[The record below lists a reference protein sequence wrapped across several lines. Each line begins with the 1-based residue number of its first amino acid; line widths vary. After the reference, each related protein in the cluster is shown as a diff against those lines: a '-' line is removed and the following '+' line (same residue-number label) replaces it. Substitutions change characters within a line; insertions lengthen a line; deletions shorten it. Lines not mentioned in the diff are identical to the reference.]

1 MGEIFR
7 ASIVLVILILISPF
21 TFALNQHSDHVHEHS
36 LKGHDHAPKAPKKDH
51 DIHLHNSHKG
61 HDHASHSEQ
70 RSDASSFSDFSDL
83 KAFSLDQ
90 KALIRNLS
98 QSAARGGS
106 GGFVELPSADGEWI
120 AFQVQERSNF
130 APGLAKKY
138 PNIKSYRGYSVDQ
151 PWVKLHLSLSP
162 SGIAAAFTDVRSK
175 VKTTIE
181 RVSKEDQRYVAYTNL
196 EDKRDHPDLL
206 CSTPEPESGKTGT
219 DLTSRSRINLAGE
232 MSPLIKFADESTLT
246 TYRLAVA
253 TNGQYTAYHG
263 GTIESALSAINETLT
278 VLNVIFET
286 DIGIRLELIENN
298 DLVIYTD
305 ATTDPFQDD
314 PSNLNGTM
322 NAELQQTL
330 DTVIGTENYDVGH
343 VYSGIGG
350 GGNAGA
356 IGAFCNDNVKGSA
369 WSASTEP
376 EGSYFINL
384 IAHEMGHQL
393 GANHTFSMRSE
404 GTGVNVEPGSGTTIM
419 SYAGITGPD
428 DVSNFGEDYYHNVSI
443 IQGLNYLRSQSCDV
457 TTAISNSVPTVE
469 PVGDYSIPV
478 GTPFVLTGVAVDED
492 TNDVLTYTWEQ
503 VDSGIVT
510 SSVFGPENTQG
521 ANFRSLFPSSS
532 PTRYFPRLESVI
544 AGELTLTNPD
554 VSTTWETLSTIPR
567 EYNFAL
573 TVRDNAPGG
582 GGVAYTN
589 TKITAVDNGGAFAVT
604 SQADGQVYLTG
615 SEQTVTWRVAGTDI
629 EPISVGFV
637 SISMSDD
644 GGLTYPYVLAET
656 TANDGSHSVI
666 LPDVVSENVR
676 IKVQSI
682 DNIFYSI
689 NSKDFTVTRDDIVLT
704 YSTLDY
710 DICTNNTVAAQF
722 TYETLPVYTDTAI
735 FSSPNAPS
743 GVSVEYQPQSAS
755 VHDTEVLATISA
767 SNEATPDSYVLQIL
781 AKSDTRQQSIFL
793 NLSVYSD
800 IFSEI
805 SLESP
810 TDQSLVDGLR
820 VELQWEA
827 QKNATSYLVEIA
839 TDQSFSQIYQTVT
852 TESSSVTVVDLQKDT
867 TYYWRVSPRNSCGV
881 AGQGAPYSFTTPN
894 LFQAQNLPVD
904 IPSNSPTTV
913 RSTISISDNLV
924 ISDIN
929 VGVDIDHTYVP
940 ELLVTLSS
948 PNGTSVTLLQYACYT
963 DQFYPISGVDASF
976 DDVAADLQC
985 ESSDPV
991 VRGKMK
997 PQVGS
1002 LGIFNNQSTVGD
1014 WVLTVEDIYSGD
1026 GGSIDNFTLE
1036 LVTDGD
1042 FVNQPPIALP
1052 KTVESEA
1059 LSSIQLLLDAIDPE
1073 GNPLTYTLESV
1084 PESGYLSVVQPSQVA
1099 TVGGL
1104 DNALGLS
1111 VNGDYLYIA
1120 NDGALVIVDL
1130 SDTAAPQSVASLA
1143 IDGEVTAV
1151 AVRSDL
1157 AYVAAGSG
1165 GLVIVDISEPTAP
1178 QIISQLAVDDY
1189 AYDVMLSQDGGR
1201 AYLSN
1206 GGAGFKVVDVSNP
1219 SNAVLLGSYDTSGV
1233 VYSAALSSDGRKA
1246 YLADRFGVVILSL
1259 DDEVNPALLGSV
1271 NLPGDSRAI
1280 KLSDDGESAYIAAG
1294 FAGIQVVDVSFSFEP
1309 TRLASIATNNYAY
1322 DLDLSADNAVAYVAA
1337 GDGGL
1342 QIIDIVSPTT
1352 PTLGTFVASPDAFSQ
1367 TTSLL
1372 LSEDGSL
1379 VYLADGTNG
1388 VQIVN
1393 VEPQIYSAGDEI
1405 NSSLIYT
1412 NTAIPSVSGVPSD
1425 SFTFKVNDGE
1435 LDSNLASV
1443 DVWMDSFSND
1453 STWNF
1458 LRSSSGDVTI
1468 VGCVDVCP
1476 TNMIIPETIGLF
1488 ASPVVGIGDGAF
1500 AGSGITSLFIPDS
1513 IESIGNHAFARNFLT
1528 TLTIS
1533 ASVASIGDNAFAYNN
1548 LSAVSFL
1555 GDRPA
1560 LGNHS
1565 FFGNRNMQ
1573 LLSYCEEKSG
1583 WPGDSVPIGSVDID
1597 PVESCDSVNRSDIAL
1612 SQLSDAANAGD
1623 ASGITLADLNAII
1636 GLNNIVEDNL
1646 GIYQTA
1652 IEILSGGS
1660 EIDQIYEIQSLIDT
1674 VNSGLSSCS
1683 STSYFIQVTAGAY
1696 PEEIG
1701 WELVDASGEV
1711 VYEGQAPTSQ
1721 MVCIA
1726 DGRYSLQMS
1735 DSYGDGWNGAN
1746 FTVLSTLG
1754 DSLITRS
1761 LTSGRQGTAA
1771 VNLGDYPND
1780 GPTAMDKNVTLVEKI
1795 PTAISLEGFD
1805 PENDELTYYL
1815 ASEPQNGSFSELVN
1829 FGSARDLAVQ
1839 SIGVDI
1845 VTSSDGN
1852 TAYVANYEAG
1862 LQILDVT
1869 DRDNPFVTGSLDT
1882 EGLAFDITI
1891 SDDGNRVYLAD
1902 EQQGLQIFDVSDRTN
1917 PILLGNF
1924 NTDGLAYGVALSSAE
1939 DIAYVA
1945 DAATLQIIDVGASG
1959 TPFLLASLPLDGS
1972 AFGVTVSDDGSLAY
1986 VASDG
1991 IGLEIIDVSDSRN
2004 PVKVGVMDSM
2014 FNARAVQLSV
2024 DQTVAYVVDQSE
2036 GLHIID
2042 VADPTNPV
2050 ILSNISTGGVARDL
2064 ALAQNGAYVF
2074 MAELNDIQVFDVSIP
2089 SAPVFKSSISTSS
2102 NTYGLAI
2109 APDNGTLFTARSFG
2123 VDVIDLD
2130 ISSAAVG
2137 EQITQT
2143 LTYTTTTEDAESDS
2157 FNFFVN
2163 DGRLDSAVATV
2174 SITILLDDDGD
2185 GVTNELDA
2193 FPQDP
2198 TETEDT
2204 DSDGIGNNADADDDN
2219 DGYEDS
2225 LDDFP
2230 LDATEW
2236 LDSDGDGIGNNADLD
2251 DDNDGYEDS
2260 TDDFPTDAEEWLDTD
2275 GDGVGN
2281 NADNDDD
2288 NDGVSDSQDTSP
2300 LDPSNDSDGD
2310 GVPNNADDLPLDA
2323 TETTDTDSD
2332 GVGDNTDAFPF
2343 DDRYSA
2349 DSDVDGMPDAWEVQ
2363 FGLDPND
2370 PADAAMDADGDG
2382 VSNLEE
2388 FLAGTPPFGSID
2400 VDGNSQYDAL
2410 TDGLLLLRSMFGLT
2424 DEALISGTVGSD
2436 AIYTTSE
2443 DILAQIDLLG
2453 DLIDV
2458 DGNGSIDAL
2467 TDGLVT
2473 LRYLFGLRGDPLV
2486 DGVIG
2491 SGASR
2496 TTAAEIEAHLDSI
2509 SP

>member
-1 MGEIFR
+1 
-7 ASIVLVILILISPF
+7 
-21 TFALNQHSDHVHEHS
+21 
-36 LKGHDHAPKAPKKDH
+36 
-51 DIHLHNSHKG
+51 
-61 HDHASHSEQ
+61 
-70 RSDASSFSDFSDL
+70 
-83 KAFSLDQ
+83 
-90 KALIRNLS
+90 
-98 QSAARGGS
+98 
-106 GGFVELPSADGEWI
+106 
-120 AFQVQERSNF
+120 
-130 APGLAKKY
+130 
-138 PNIKSYRGYSVDQ
+138 
-151 PWVKLHLSLSP
+151 
-162 SGIAAAFTDVRSK
+162 
-175 VKTTIE
+175 
-181 RVSKEDQRYVAYTNL
+181 
-196 EDKRDHPDLL
+196 
-206 CSTPEPESGKTGT
+206 
-219 DLTSRSRINLAGE
+219 
-232 MSPLIKFADESTLT
+232 
-246 TYRLAVA
+246 
-253 TNGQYTAYHG
+253 
-263 GTIESALSAINETLT
+263 
-278 VLNVIFET
+278 
-286 DIGIRLELIENN
+286 
-298 DLVIYTD
+298 
-305 ATTDPFQDD
+305 
-314 PSNLNGTM
+314 
-322 NAELQQTL
+322 
-330 DTVIGTENYDVGH
+330 
-343 VYSGIGG
+343 
-350 GGNAGA
+350 
-356 IGAFCNDNVKGSA
+356 
-369 WSASTEP
+369 
-376 EGSYFINL
+376 
-384 IAHEMGHQL
+384 
-393 GANHTFSMRSE
+393 
-404 GTGVNVEPGSGTTIM
+404 
-419 SYAGITGPD
+419 
-428 DVSNFGEDYYHNVSI
+428 
-443 IQGLNYLRSQSCDV
+443 
-457 TTAISNSVPTVE
+457 
-469 PVGDYSIPV
+469 
-478 GTPFVLTGVAVDED
+478 
-492 TNDVLTYTWEQ
+492 
-503 VDSGIVT
+503 
-510 SSVFGPENTQG
+510 
-521 ANFRSLFPSSS
+521 
-532 PTRYFPRLESVI
+532 
-544 AGELTLTNPD
+544 
-554 VSTTWETLSTIPR
+554 
-567 EYNFAL
+567 
-573 TVRDNAPGG
+573 
-582 GGVAYTN
+582 
-589 TKITAVDNGGAFAVT
+589 
-604 SQADGQVYLTG
+604 
-615 SEQTVTWRVAGTDI
+615 
-629 EPISVGFV
+629 
-637 SISMSDD
+637 
-644 GGLTYPYVLAET
+644 
-656 TANDGSHSVI
+656 
-666 LPDVVSENVR
+666 
-676 IKVQSI
+676 
-682 DNIFYSI
+682 
-689 NSKDFTVTRDDIVLT
+689 
-704 YSTLDY
+704 
-710 DICTNNTVAAQF
+710 
-722 TYETLPVYTDTAI
+722 
-735 FSSPNAPS
+735 
-743 GVSVEYQPQSAS
+743 
-755 VHDTEVLATISA
+755 
-767 SNEATPDSYVLQIL
+767 
-781 AKSDTRQQSIFL
+781 
-793 NLSVYSD
+793 
-800 IFSEI
+800 
-805 SLESP
+805 
-810 TDQSLVDGLR
+810 
-820 VELQWEA
+820 
-827 QKNATSYLVEIA
+827 
-839 TDQSFSQIYQTVT
+839 
-852 TESSSVTVVDLQKDT
+852 
-867 TYYWRVSPRNSCGV
+867 
-881 AGQGAPYSFTTPN
+881 
-894 LFQAQNLPVD
+894 
-904 IPSNSPTTV
+904 
-913 RSTISISDNLV
+913 
-924 ISDIN
+924 
-929 VGVDIDHTYVP
+929 
-940 ELLVTLSS
+940 
-948 PNGTSVTLLQYACYT
+948 
-963 DQFYPISGVDASF
+963 
-976 DDVAADLQC
+976 
-985 ESSDPV
+985 
-991 VRGKMK
+991 MK
-997 PQVGS
+997 PQAGS

-1014 WVLTVEDIYSGD
+1014 WVLSVEDIDSGD

-1036 LVTDGD
+1036 IATDGD

-1052 KTVESEA
+1052 KTVQSEA

-1073 GNPLTYTLESV
+1073 GNPLTYTLEGV
-1084 PESGYLSVVQPSQVA
+1084 PASGYLSVLQPSQVA
-1099 TVGGL
+1099 AVSGL

-1120 NDGALVIVDL
+1120 DDGALVIVDL
-1130 SDTAAPQSVASLA
+1130 SDTDEPQVITSLPIGGQA
-1143 IDGEVTAV
+1143 MAL

-1178 QIISQLAVDDY
+1178 QIIGQLAVDDY
-1189 AYDVMLSQDGGR
+1189 AYDVMLSQDGGK
-1201 AYLSN
+1201 AYLSD
-1206 GGAGFKVVDVSNP
+1206 GEAGFKVVDVSNP
-1219 SNAVLLGSYDTSGV
+1219 SNAVLLGSYDTSDV
-1233 VYSAALSSDGRKA
+1233 VYSAALSSDGRTA

-1259 DDEVNPALLGSV
+1259 DDEANPALLGSV
-1271 NLPGDSRAI
+1271 DLPGDIRAI

-1322 DLDLSADNAVAYVAA
+1322 DLDLSADNAVAFVAA

-1352 PTLGTFVASPDAFSQ
+1352 PTLGTFIASPDAFSQ

-1412 NTAIPSVSGVPSD
+1412 NTTVPSVSGVPSD
-1425 SFTFKVNDGE
+1425 SFAFKVNDGE

-1453 STWNF
+1453 DTWNF

-1476 TNMIIPETIGLF
+1476 TNMIIPETIGLA

-1500 AGSGITSLFIPDS
+1500 AGNGITSLSIPDS

-1528 TLTIS
+1528 TLTVS

-1583 WPGDSVPIGSVDID
+1583 WPGNSVPIGSVDID
-1597 PVESCDSVNRSDIAL
+1597 PVESCDSVNRSEIAL
-1612 SQLSDAANAGD
+1612 RQLSAAANAGD

-1646 GIYQTA
+1646 RIYQTA
-1652 IEILSGGS
+1652 IGILSGGS
-1660 EIDQIYEIQSLIDT
+1660 EIDQIYEIQSLLDM

-1683 STSYFIQVTAGAY
+1683 STSYFIQVTAGEW
-1696 PEEIG
+1696 PGEIG

-1711 VYEGQAPTSQ
+1711 IYEGQAPTSK

-1726 DGRYSLQMS
+1726 DGRYSLQMT
-1735 DSYGDGWNGAN
+1735 DSYGDGWNGAD
-1746 FTVLSTLG
+1746 FIVLSTLG

-1761 LTSGRQGTAA
+1761 LTSGREGTAA
-1771 VNLGDYPND
+1771 VKLGDYPNE
-1780 GPTAMDKNVTLVEKI
+1780 GPTALDKDVTLVEKI
-1795 PTAISLEGFD
+1795 PTTISLEAFD

-1815 ASEPQNGSFSELVN
+1815 ASAPQNGSFSGLVN
-1829 FGSARDLAVQ
+1829 FGSARDLAMP
-1839 SIGVDI
+1839 SIGEDI

-1852 TAYVANYEAG
+1852 TVYVANYEAG
-1862 LQILDVT
+1862 LQILDVS

-1891 SDDGNRVYLAD
+1891 SNDGNTVYLAD
-1902 EQQGLQIFDVSDRTN
+1902 REQGLQIIDVSDKTN

-1945 DAATLQIIDVGASG
+1945 DAVTLQIIDVGASG
-1959 TPFLLASLPLDGS
+1959 TPFLLASLPLDGE
-1972 AFGVTVSDDGSLAY
+1972 AYGVTVSDDGSLAY
-1986 VASDG
+1986 VASYG
-1991 IGLEIIDVSDSRN
+1991 VGLQIIDVSDSRN
-2004 PVKVGVMDSM
+2004 PEKVGVMGSM
-2014 FNARAVQLSV
+2014 LDARSVQLSV

-2036 GLHIID
+2036 GLYIID

-2050 ILSNISTGGVARDL
+2050 TLSNISTGGVARDL

-2074 MAELNDIQVFDVSIP
+2074 VAERNGIQVFDVGVP
-2089 SAPVFKSSISTSS
+2089 SVPVFKSSISTSS

-2123 VDVIDLD
+2123 VDVIDWD
-2130 ISSAAVG
+2130 ISSVEIG

-2157 FNFFVN
+2157 FNFFVYD
-2163 DGRLDSAVATV
+2163 DGRLRSGLATV

-2185 GVTNELDA
+2185 GVTNEFDA

-2204 DSDGIGNNADADDDN
+2204 DSDGIGNNADTDDDN
-2219 DGYEDS
+2219 DGYQDS

-2236 LDSDGDGIGNNADLD
+2236 LDSDGDGIGNNGDPD

-2260 TDDFPTDAEEWLDTD
+2260 TDDFPTDASEWLDTD

-2332 GVGDNTDAFPF
+2332 GVGDNADAFPL

-2349 DSDVDGMPDAWEVQ
+2349 DSDSDGMPDTWETQ

-2400 VDGNSQYDAL
+2400 VDGNGEYDAL
-2410 TDGLLLLRSMFGLT
+2410 TDGLLLLRGMFGLT
-2424 DEALISGTVGSD
+2424 DEALISGTVGSNS
-2436 AIYTTSE
+2436 IYTTSD
-2443 DILAQIDLLG
+2443 DILTQIDLLS

-2496 TTAAEIEAHLDSI
+2496 TTAAEIEAHLNSI